1 MKKTIMAFLLV
12 AGITLG
18 VKAQDKKM
26 KIDKKDVP
34 QAVTESFNS
43 TFANAKDVEWKKKGN
58 DYKVSFEMNDT
69 EHYAILNSSGTVIS
83 QGQEIPESQLPT
95 EISNAIKK
103 DHPNHRIDDVYTVA
117 KDGTTSYKVT
127 LDGSPDRKVMYSSV
141 GTMIK
146 DKVDED

>member
-1 MKKTIMAFLLV
+1 MKRTIMAFLLMV
-12 AGITLG
+12 GLTLG

-34 QAVTESFNS
+34 QAVMDSFNS
-43 TFANAKDVEWKKKGN
+43 TFANAKDVEWKKKGS

-69 EHYAILNSSGTVIS
+69 DHYAMLNSSGTVVS

-103 DHPNHRIDDVYTVA
+103 DHPNHRIDDVYTVV
-117 KDGTTSYKVT
+117 KDGTTSYKIT
-127 LDGSPDRKVMYSSV
+127 LDGSPDLKVMYASD